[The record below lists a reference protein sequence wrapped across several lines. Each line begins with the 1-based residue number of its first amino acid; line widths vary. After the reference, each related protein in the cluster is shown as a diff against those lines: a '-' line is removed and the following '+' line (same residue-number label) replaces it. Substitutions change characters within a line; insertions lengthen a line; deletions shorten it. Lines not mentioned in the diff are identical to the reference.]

1 MKKDRNF
8 LFNLVIAGMTLGT
21 AWAIRGQFGH
31 EQGAAWAGA
40 IGALVILLISRREDW
55 YAKFFKAALAAAVG
69 WGAGGMMSYGIVVG
83 YGRST
88 EFLNVYY
95 GLAMLFV
102 IGGLYGFLGGGL
114 FGLVLQENDKQ
125 KVRWAS
131 LIAEMTAGALVF
143 YWFFIG
149 QLEWLMTPPRSEA
162 WGICFGAAIALTWF
176 IFRNKYRGALR
187 VAVFAGLGG
196 GFGFAF
202 GNFLQ
207 VLGSV
212 SGISFNFWN
221 VMEYSLGFFGGLG
234 MAYGVFTSEWSKAG
248 ETTRKWGNLIPALVL
263 AFLIPF
269 IVWDQSFG
277 VKRLVDTFSPIYG
290 GDIAGMVSGIRSFS
304 LFLVLLFTGYVYYRY
319 FMTKEGINISYE
331 YASVKRFFVAFMGIY
346 IVFTFLITGAF
357 VSTYRIEQY
366 LYIVNY
372 IIILFVLPG
381 LKPAFLV
388 KETDGKVWLKNF
400 IIVLLIIGVLA
411 VIAVQIHGP
420 LGGAHNRF

>member
-1 MKKDRNF
+1 MKKDKGF
-8 LFNLVIAGMTLGT
+8 LLNLVIAGMTLGT

-31 EQGAAWAGA
+31 EQGAAWAGG
-40 IGALVILLISRREDW
+40 IGALVILLIAQREDW
-55 YAKFFKAALAAAVG
+55 YSKFFKAALAAAVG

-83 YGRST
+83 YGRGT
-88 EFLNVYY
+88 EFFNVYY

-114 FGLVLQENDKQ
+114 FGLVLQGNEKQ
-125 KVRWAS
+125 KIKWPA
-131 LIAEMTAGALVF
+131 LIAEMVAGALIF

-162 WGICFGAAIALTWF
+162 WGICFGAALALTWF
-176 IFRNKYRGALR
+176 MVRNHYHGALR

-221 VMEYSLGFFGGLG
+221 VMEYSLGFFGGMG
-234 MAYGVFTSEWSKAG
+234 MAYGVFTSDWVEGDKTVG
-248 ETTRKWGNLIPALVL
+248 KWGNLIPALVL
-263 AFLIPF
+263 TLLIPF

-277 VKRLVDTFSPIYG
+277 IKRLVDTFSPIYG
-290 GDIAGMVSGIRSFS
+290 GDIAAMVAGIRSFS
-304 LFLVLLFTGYVYYRY
+304 LFLILLYAGYVYYKY
-319 FMTKEGINISYE
+319 FMTMNETRISYG
-331 YASVKRFFVAFMGIY
+331 YASVKSFFITFFGIY
-346 IVFTFLITGAF
+346 IIYTFLITGAF
-357 VSTYRIEQY
+357 VSVYRIEQY

-372 IIILFVLPG
+372 LIILFVLPG
-381 LKPAFLV
+381 LKPVFLS
-388 KETDGKVWLKNF
+388 KEMNSKTWLRNF
-400 IIVLLIIGVLA
+400 IIVLLIIGALA
-411 VIAVQIHGP
+411 FIAIQTHGP

>member
-1 MKKDRNF
+1 MKNKGF
-8 LFNLVIAGMTLGT
+8 LLNLIIAGMTLGT

-40 IGALVILLISRREDW
+40 SGALVILLIAKREDW
-55 YAKFFKAALAAAVG
+55 YSKFFKAALAAAVG

-83 YGRST
+83 YGRGT

-95 GLAMLFV
+95 GLAMLFI

-114 FGLVLQENDKQ
+114 FGLVLQENEKQ
-125 KVRWAS
+125 KIKWAS
-131 LIAEMTAGALVF
+131 LIAEMTVGGLIF

-162 WGICFGAAIALTWF
+162 WGICFGAALALVWF
-176 IFRNKYRGALR
+176 MIRNNYHGPLR

-207 VLGSV
+207 VLGPV

-221 VMEYSLGFFGGLG
+221 VMEYSLGFFGGMG
-234 MAYGVFTSEWSKAG
+234 MAYGVFTSGWAEGDKTAS
-248 ETTRKWGNLIPALVL
+248 KWGNLIPALILVL
-263 AFLIPF
+263 LIPF

-277 VKRLVDTFSPIYG
+277 IKRLVDTFSPIYG
-290 GDIAGMVSGIRSFS
+290 GDIAAMVGGIRSFA
-304 LFLVLLFTGYVYYRY
+304 LFLILLFTGYVYYRY
-319 FMTKEGINISYE
+319 FMILPGTRISYR
-331 YASVKRFFVAFMGIY
+331 YASVKSFFTAFLGIY
-346 IVFTFLITGAF
+346 IIYTFLITGAF

-372 IIILFVLPG
+372 LVILFILPA
-381 LKPAFLV
+381 LKPVFIL
-388 KETDGKVWLKNF
+388 KETNGKIWLKNF
-400 IIVLLIIGVLA
+400 IVVLLIIGMLA
-411 VIAVQIHGP
+411 FIAIQTHGS
-420 LGGAHNRF
+420 LGGAHSRF